1 MGNTVAAVQ
10 KDDCGHKGT
19 WRNRLDSA
27 LNRLITP
34 LTQDRFSSEDVT
46 GYRNTGM
53 SPGCPD
59 IGVSH

>member
-1 MGNTVAAVQ
+1 MGNTVAAMQ

-46 GYRNTGM
+46 GY
-53 SPGCPD
+53 
-59 IGVSH
+59 